1 MNVARY
7 HTNFIAQAFAH
18 ERTARRLAQLSVRF
32 AAGAGRGSRG
42 CAAHPLAAD
51 AAAIRARSHQ
61 LVVAEG
67 SVGLHANRLWLRRR
81 CDARAV
87 DATLR
92 NDARAPA
99 DRSYRRD
106 ALPP

>member
-7 HTNFIAQAFAH
+7 HTDFVAEVFAH
-18 ERTARRLAQLSVRF
+18 ERTARRLARFSVRF
-32 AAGAGRGSRG
+32 AAGAGRGTRG
-42 CAAHPLAAD
+42 RAANLLAAD
-51 AAAIRARSHQ
+51 AAAVRARSHQ

-67 SVGLHANRLWLRRR
+67 SVGLHANRLRLRRR
-81 CDARAV
+81 RDARVV

-92 NDARAPA
+92 DDARARA
-99 DRSYRRD
+99 DRSYRCD